1 MDNSSL
7 IVGLDIGT
15 TNVKAVVADASSD
28 QLRIIGSA
36 SVPTAGMDHGNIV
49 DIDQTANAIATVL
62 SNVEEKTN
70 TKINR
75 IVTGIPVSML
85 QLENASGVVNVS
97 DVAREITDQDV
108 QHVTATALTA
118 GVHDGR
124 EVITFLPTKFRV
136 DNEDKIIDPR
146 KMIGMSLEVK
156 GILLTAPKAAL
167 HNIKKAIER
176 AGYVNNFFVAA
187 PLAVA
192 DVALDEGEQKFGTIL
207 LDIGGGQTTATVIRD
222 GKITYATVDLEAGD
236 DITRDIS
243 TVLNTSIAEAEKV
256 KIDFGVADPTKA
268 KEDNQVPVSVV
279 GKETPS
285 QITEEYLSEIIFARL
300 EQVLSRIGRGLDSH
314 KAFDLPGG
322 IVITGGTSA
331 LPGLD
336 QLVADTYQ
344 VNARIYTP
352 DQMGL
357 RDARYATGYGIVNY
371 AYDLHDID
379 FLVNSVVNSNTL
391 NVTAAKKINND
402 SENSKFFKRL
412 QQSNETKPKEDYNS
426 NKTRQSVTR
435 LHENSEQQKTEPQP
449 TNKIKKRRVKDLLK
463 KFFD

>member
-49 DIDQTANAIATVL
+49 DIDQTANAISTVL
-62 SNVEEKTN
+62 ANVEEKTN

-85 QLENASGVVNVS
+85 QLENARGVVNVS
-97 DVAREITDQDV
+97 DVAREINDEDV
-108 QHVTATALTA
+108 QRVTANALSA
-118 GVHDGR
+118 GAHDGR
-124 EVITFLPTKFRV
+124 EVITFLPLKFRV

-146 KMIGMSLEVK
+146 KMIGMSLEVR

-192 DVALDEGEQKFGTIL
+192 EVALDEGERKFGTIL
-207 LDIGGGQTTATVIRD
+207 LDIGGGQTTATIIRD
-222 GKITYATVDLEAGD
+222 SKITYATVDLEAGHD
-236 DITRDIS
+236 LTRDIS
-243 TVLNTSIAEAEKV
+243 TVLNTSLAEAEKV
-256 KIDFGVADPTKA
+256 KIDFAVADPTKA
-268 KEDNQVPVSVV
+268 KADNQVPVSVV
-279 GKETPS
+279 GKESPS
-285 QITEEYLSEIIFARL
+285 QITEDYLAEIVYARL
-300 EQVLSRIGRGLDSH
+300 EQILSRIGRGLDSH
-314 KAFDLPGG
+314 NAFDLPGG

-336 QLVADTYQ
+336 QLIADTYQ
-344 VNARIYTP
+344 VNARVYTP

-371 AYDLHDID
+371 AYNLHDID

-391 NVTAAKKINND
+391 RVAPNSQINNELD
-402 SENSKFFKRL
+402 NSKFFKRL
-412 QQSNETKPKEDYNS
+412 QPSSESKTKEDYNS
-426 NKTRQSVTR
+426 NKARMNNARV
-435 LHENSEQQKTEPQP
+435 HETAEKQNKVPDQP
-449 TNKIKKRRVKDLLK
+449 NKIKKRRVKDLLK

>member
-146 KMIGMSLEVK
+146 KMIGRSLEVK